1 MKVLITG
8 GNGFIGSHLADK
20 LTKAG
25 EDITLFDLNFG
36 KNTEHLDSKKII
48 GDIRNL
54 EDVSNAV
61 KDNDAIF
68 HLAAVSRVILGQ
80 NDPANCVKTNIIG
93 AFNLL
98 ESLRKINKKG
108 IVFFGSS
115 REVYGEQQIFPVKE
129 DSPKKPIS
137 VYGVTKLA
145 AEELFSS
152 YLKKFCIKSII
163 FRFSNVYGTERDLL
177 DRVIPKFIL
186 RSLENKPISLYG
198 GDQILDFTHL
208 DDTLQGILK
217 AYRKALEGDFIGED
231 FHFVTGKGT
240 SVRELAETIINLCGS
255 NSEII
260 TEPKKN
266 HDVAKFIGSCD
277 KTNNL
282 LNYKQEVE
290 LRDGI
295 KKTIK
300 CLQLNESKDNS
311 I

>member
-145 AEELFSS
+145 AEEFFSS

-266 HDVAKFIGSCD
+266 HDVAKFIGSWD